1 MLKTDIPQDQ
11 IDLITPILEPLLAR
25 LRSQIERL
33 PPQADSALV
42 YLLVHEHGDRE
53 DGK

>member
-1 MLKTDIPQDQ
+1 MLKPDIPQDQ
-11 IDLITPILEPLLAR
+11 IDLVAPILEPLLAR

-42 YLLVHEHGDRE
+42 YLLVRAHGDPE
-53 DGK
+53 AGQ